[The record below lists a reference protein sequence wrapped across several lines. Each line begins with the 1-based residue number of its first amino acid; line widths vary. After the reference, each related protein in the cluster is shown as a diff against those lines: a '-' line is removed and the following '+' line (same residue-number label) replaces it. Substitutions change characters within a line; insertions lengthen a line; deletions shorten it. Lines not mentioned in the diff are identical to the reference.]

1 YLSASRPWISM
12 AIACR
17 QVLADGTVLVPLRPI
32 AEALGLSWP
41 AQTRRLRRDE
51 VLAAEVRSVA
61 IMATEG
67 YPREWLAIPLDLLP
81 GWLFGLTTSKVRPE
95 LQQKITRDRREC
107 FRVLWEAFKGDILP
121 TGPGAT

>member
-1 YLSASRPWISM
+1 MDEEMQAPERTIVPI
-12 AIACR
+12 R
-17 QVLADGTVLVPLRPI
+17 QQTVDFYGDSLPAGLLADGTVLVPLRPI

-95 LQQKITRDRREC
+95 LQEKITRYRR
-107 FRVLWEAFKGDILP
+107 
-121 TGPGAT
+121 